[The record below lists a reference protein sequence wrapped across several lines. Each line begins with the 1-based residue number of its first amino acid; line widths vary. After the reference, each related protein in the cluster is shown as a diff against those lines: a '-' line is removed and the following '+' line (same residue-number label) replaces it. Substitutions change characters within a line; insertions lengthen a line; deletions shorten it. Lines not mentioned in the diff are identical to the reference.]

1 MNAWILGGVATNAVM
16 VFMAFVWLAA
26 KRVNN
31 AGWVDVAWSYS
42 FTVVVALLFWLG
54 PAPDFRK
61 ILLCVIVGIWS
72 LRLGTHLAIRVG
84 KHHPTEDSRYAA
96 LREQFP
102 KRPWLMFFG
111 FFQAQAVLVGIL
123 SVPFFAV
130 AANNSPTI
138 SPWEIAGALL
148 WLIAIGGESLADSQ
162 LSAFRNRPENQGKV
176 CDRGLWKYS
185 RHPNYFFEWMIWV
198 AFAVVAL
205 GSPGGWLGILSPIIM
220 YYLLTQ
226 VTGIP
231 PAETQSLKSRGDA
244 YRAYQAR
251 TSAFFPL
258 PPRTEH

>member
-1 MNAWILGGVATNAVM
+1 
-16 VFMAFVWLAA
+16 
-26 KRVNN
+26 
-31 AGWVDVAWSYS
+31 
-42 FTVVVALLFWLG
+42 
-54 PAPDFRK
+54 
-61 ILLCVIVGIWS
+61 
-72 LRLGTHLAIRVG
+72 
-84 KHHPTEDSRYAA
+84 
-96 LREQFP
+96 
-102 KRPWLMFFG
+102 
-111 FFQAQAVLVGIL
+111 
-123 SVPFFAV
+123 V
-130 AANNSPTI
+130 AANSSPTI

-205 GSPGGWLGILSPIIM
+205 GSTGGWLGTLSPIIM

-258 PPRTEH
+258 PPRAEH